1 MAEGKSTLD
10 HTLIRVKDFIIIAG
24 AVSAFVLWFM
34 GIIGLPDQVKRQD
47 KRIEILESRAASS
60 DLTLNTMQRD
70 VSYLTKSTDEIKG
83 LLRGDVRVA
92 SVHFKSEDTL

>member
-10 HTLIRVKDFIIIAG
+10 HTLIRIKDFIIIAG
-24 AVSAFVLWFM
+24 AVSAFVLWFL

-47 KRIEILESRAASS
+47 KRIEILENRAAAN

-70 VSYLTKSTDEIKG
+70 VSYLTKSSDEIKV
-83 LLRGDVRVA
+83 LLREKVGVIRVN
-92 SVHFKSEDTL
+92 